1 MEAKG
6 WGLRNPEKCLDLE
19 IKRMCH
25 EGDGGEKK
33 GCKVPSLRSDWVVAS
48 DRNSAES
55 TSIPGRPGA
64 VFFRD

>member
-1 MEAKG
+1 M
-6 WGLRNPEKCLDLE
+6 
-19 IKRMCH
+19 KRMCH

-55 TSIPGRPGA
+55 TSIPGRPDA